1 MWIDAHHHLWQ
12 YNDRDYVWMTGEM
25 QSLRRDFLTPDLLLA
40 FEESGVDGSVAVQAR
55 QSLAETEWLLQIAGS
70 DPVTRGVVGWV
81 PVVDSDID
89 EHLDRFSHSPA
100 LKGVRHVLHDEPD
113 DFYMLRDDFNRGI
126 DRVTAHRLTYDIL
139 IFERHLPQAIRFVD
153 RHPNQVF
160 ILDHIAKPHIFE
172 QSLSPWRENIRELA
186 KRHNVYC
193 KLSGMVT
200 EADWRCWKQD
210 YLIPYFETVL
220 TAFGP
225 NRLMFGSDWP
235 VLTLASSYKRWIDTV
250 RSLIAGLSH
259 DEQESISSGSAIA
272 AYHLR

>member
-1 MWIDAHHHLWQ
+1 
-12 YNDRDYVWMTGEM
+12 MTGEM
-25 QSLRRDFLTPDLLLA
+25 QSLRRDFLSPDLLSV
-40 FEESGVDGSVAVQAR
+40 FRESGVDGSVAVQAR
-55 QSLAETEWLLQIAGS
+55 QSLAETDWLLQIAGS
-70 DPVTRGVVGWV
+70 DPVIRGVVGWV
-81 PVVDSDID
+81 PLVDSDID
-89 EHLDRFSHSPA
+89 EHLDRLSHSPA

-126 DRVTAHRLTYDIL
+126 DRLHRCELTYDIL
-139 IFERHLPQAIRFVD
+139 IFEHHLPQAIRFVD

-160 ILDHIAKPHIFE
+160 IVDHIAKPRIRE
-172 QSLSPWRENIRELA
+172 QVLSPWRENIQELA

-200 EADWRCWKQD
+200 EADWSCWQQD
-210 YLIPYFETVL
+210 HLVQYYETVL
-220 TAFGP
+220 SAFGP

-235 VLTLASSYKRWIDTV
+235 VLTLASGYKRWIDTV
-250 RSLIAGLSH
+250 RSLIAGLSR